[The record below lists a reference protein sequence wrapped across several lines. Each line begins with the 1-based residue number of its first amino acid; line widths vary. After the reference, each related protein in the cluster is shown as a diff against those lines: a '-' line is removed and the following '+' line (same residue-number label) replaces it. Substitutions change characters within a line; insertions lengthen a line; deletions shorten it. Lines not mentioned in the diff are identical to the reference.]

1 MKLQNSNDSIV
12 RCGRRWTMS
21 EDARRNE
28 ERAFIE
34 AFEPQAVAKLG
45 FVETR
50 YSVVRQWLEINDAT
64 KIELKAHLRGY
75 RNGDYVV
82 VLNHDV
88 YDPSLSDDE
97 KVAKVFELLGIVE
110 KSEFEKTVEMMISAG
125 LIDSDYKL
133 EA

>member
-1 MKLQNSNDSIV
+1 
-12 RCGRRWTMS
+12 MS